1 MRLFL
6 TFLIF
11 PFLMN
16 GSLGAN
22 NFEQSKNQAQK
33 ENKLILLNFSG
44 SDWCGPCIRM
54 HKEILENEVF
64 QQYAHVHLV
73 YLNADFPRLKKHQLP
88 QEQQKENDELAEK
101 YNPEGIFPYTLLLDS
116 NGKVI
121 KTWNGF
127 YESGAESFMAEVKNI
142 VEKNK

>member
-1 MRLFL
+1 MRLRWA
-6 TFLIF
+6 FLIL
-11 PFLMN
+11 PFFLN
-16 GSLGAN
+16 GSLWAN
-22 NFEQSKNQAQK
+22 NFEQTKKQAQK

-64 QQYAHVHLV
+64 QQYANVHLIYV
-73 YLNADFPRLKKHQLP
+73 NADFPRLKKHQLT
-88 QEQQKENDELAEK
+88 QELQKENDELAEK
-101 YNPEGIFPYTLLLDS
+101 YNPTGNFPYILLLDS

-121 KTWNGF
+121 NIWNGF
-127 YESGAESFMAEVKNI
+127 YENGAESFTAEVKNL

>member
-1 MRLFL
+1 MRLRWAFL
-6 TFLIF
+6 MLS
-11 PFLMN
+11 FLMN
-16 GSLGAN
+16 GSLWAN
-22 NFEQSKNQAQK
+22 NFEQALKQAQK
-33 ENKLILLNFSG
+33 ENKFILLNFSG

-64 QQYAHVHLV
+64 QKYANVHLIYV
-73 YLNADFPRLKKHQLP
+73 NADFPRLKKHQLT

-101 YNPEGIFPYTLLLDS
+101 YNPTGIFPYTLLLNN

-121 KTWNGF
+121 STWNGF
-127 YESGAESFMAEVKNI
+127 YENGADSFTAEVKNL